1 MSLASRSTSDRIRT
15 GMRLILATF
24 YFVAGVFHL
33 RMTGTFA
40 AIVPSW
46 VPDPHLIVLATGC
59 CELAGAV
66 ALLTRRLRRLAGI
79 MLALYAVCVF
89 PANIN
94 QAVNH
99 IAINGRVFGWAYHVP
114 RLAAQ
119 PVLIWWTLFCC
130 GIVYW
135 PFGSS
140 RDERGWPARAGQA

>member
-15 GMRLILATF
+15 GMRLILAAF
-24 YFVAGVFHL
+24 YLAAGIFHL
-33 RMTGTFA
+33 RMTDTFA

-46 VPDPHLIVLATGC
+46 VPDPHLVVLATGC
-59 CELAGAV
+59 CELAGAL
-66 ALLTRRLRRLAGI
+66 ALPAPRLRRPAGI

-99 IAINGRVFGWAYHVP
+99 IAINGRVFGWSYHVP

-130 GIVYW
+130 GIVDW
-135 PFGSS
+135 PFDSL
-140 RDERGWPARAGQA
+140 RHEQRRVGQA

>member
-1 MSLASRSTSDRIRT
+1 MRFVLA
-15 GMRLILATF
+15 AF
-24 YFVAGVFHL
+24 YFAVGIFHL
-33 RMTGTFA
+33 RMTATFV

-46 VPDPHLIVLATGC
+46 VPDPRLVVLATGC
-59 CELAGAV
+59 CEIAGAV
-66 ALLTRRLRRLAGI
+66 ALLTRHLRWLAGV

-99 IAINGRVFGWAYHVP
+99 IAVNGHVFGWGYNTL

-130 GIVYW
+130 RILDW
-135 PFGSS
+135 PFAGLS
-140 RDERGWPARAGQA
+140 RDR